1 MKIKVTAKSYPQEV
15 LKSKTPVLVEFY
27 AAWCRK
33 CAMMESIL
41 DELADEYDG
50 RVKVCQINIDDNKA
64 LAAEI
69 GIGVVPTFVVFK
81 WGKPVAAASGILSK
95 NVLVDMIKT

>member
-1 MKIKVTAKSYPQEV
+1 
-15 LKSKTPVLVEFY
+15 
-27 AAWCRK
+27 
-33 CAMMESIL
+33 MESIL
-41 DELADEYDG
+41 DELSDEYDS
-50 RVKVCQINIDDNKA
+50 RVKICQINIDDNRA

-69 GIGVVPTFVVFK
+69 GVEVVPTFAVFK